1 MHIISTN
8 TGEITAVSWRGKPIR
23 TGIYKLPVSGPVF
36 LGKTGVTH
44 DHVADLKVHGGE
56 NKACYLFSSNHY
68 PYWQERFPGLTWTWG
83 MFGENLTVENLDES
97 RINIGDIF
105 EIGEALVQVSQPRI
119 PCFKLGIRFGTPRMV
134 KYFQEYHSPGL
145 YVRVLREGFVAVN
158 DKLLPAEHRENGI
171 SVNGVYS
178 LFSVNKHNESLR
190 QKALDEPFLSESIK
204 KGLRKMESDE

>member
-8 TGEITAVSWRGKPIR
+8 TGEITAVSWRGKSIR
-23 TGIYKLPVSGPVF
+23 TGIYKFPVPGPVF
-36 LGKTGVTH
+36 LGKTGVTN
-44 DHVADLKVHGGE
+44 DHVVDLKVHGGE

-68 PYWQERFPGLTWTWG
+68 PYWKERFPVLAWTWG

-134 KYFQEYHSPGL
+134 KYFQEYHSPGV
-145 YVRVLREGFVAVN
+145 YVRVIREGFVSVT
-158 DKLLPAEHRENGI
+158 DKLILKERRESEI

-204 KGLRKMESDE
+204 KGLRKMEGDE